1 MTVDATVPRPAE
13 PDGRPSRRRS
23 RGPQRQTRAAMM
35 FLAPSAIILA
45 VFVFWPIVQSVV
57 LSLHDWRFGTQAQE
71 WAGFANYQKMWK
83 DPRFWNAFRNTLYF
97 SACFVPLGIVIPL
110 LLALALN
117 RALPFRALF
126 RAAIFLPVIASFAVV
141 ALAWR
146 FLLDPDIGL
155 LAYWMSFLGLP
166 RFSPLR
172 DPDWA
177 MPAVIAVTL
186 WKNIGFNMVIYL
198 AGLQSIPP
206 VLYEAARIDNANRW
220 TQFWFITWPQLKATN
235 VFVVIITI
243 IGAFQVFDPVFVLTP
258 NGGPLFTTETLVSFI
273 YRQGI
278 SQFKLSYAA
287 SIGVVLFAIVFILT
301 LIQLRLTRSGR
312 Q

>member
-1 MTVDATVPRPAE
+1 MSTEALSQPR
-13 PDGRPSRRRS
+13 RRRS
-23 RGPQRQTRAAMM
+23 GSHRQIVAAWL
-35 FLAPSAIILA
+35 FLAPSVIILA
-45 VFVFWPIVQSVV
+45 VFVFWPIIQSVI
-57 LSLHDWRFGTQAQE
+57 LSLHQWRFGAEVQE
-71 WAGFANYQKMWK
+71 FVGFANYEKMWK
-83 DPRFWNAFRNTLYF
+83 DPRAWNALKNTAYF
-97 SACFVPLGIVIPL
+97 TAFFVPLGIVIPL
-110 LLALALN
+110 ALALLLN
-117 RALPFRALF
+117 RAIPFRPLF
-126 RAAIFLPVIASFAVV
+126 RAAIFLPVIASFAIV

-155 LAYWMSFLGLP
+155 LAYWMSLFGMP

-177 MPAVIAVTL
+177 MPAVIVVTL

-198 AGLQSIPP
+198 AGLQAIAP
-206 VLYEAARIDNANRW
+206 VLYEAARIDGATRW
-220 TQFWFITWPQLKATN
+220 QQFWNVTWPQLKTTN
-235 VFVVIITI
+235 VFVLVISI

-278 SQFKLSYAA
+278 TQFNLSYAA
-287 SIGVVLFAIVFILT
+287 AIGFVLFVIVLVLT
-301 LIQLRLTRSGR
+301 LIQMWLTRTGR

>member
-1 MTVDATVPRPAE
+1 M
-13 PDGRPSRRRS
+13 
-23 RGPQRQTRAAMM
+23 RQTRAAWL
-35 FLAPSAIILA
+35 FLAPALVILA
-45 VFVFWPIVQSVV
+45 VFVFWPIIQSVI
-57 LSLHDWRFGTQAQE
+57 LSLHNWRFGEEVQA
-71 WAGFANYQKMWK
+71 WVGLGNYEQMWN
-83 DPRFWNAFRNTLYF
+83 DRRFWNALENTVYF
-97 SACFVPLGIVIPL
+97 TAVFVPLGVAIP
-110 LLALALN
+110 LALALMLN
-117 RALPFRALF
+117 RALPMRSLF

-155 LAYWMSFLGLP
+155 ISYWFSFLGLP

-177 MPAVIAVTL
+177 MPAVIVVTL

-220 TQFWFITWPQLKATN
+220 TQFWAITWPQLKATN
-235 VFVVIITI
+235 VFILVISI

-273 YRQGI
+273 YRTGI
-278 SQFKLSYAA
+278 TQFKLSYAA
-287 SIGVVLFAIVFILT
+287 AVGFVLFLIVFVLT
-301 LIQLRLTRSGR
+301 LIQLVLTRTGR

>member
-1 MTVDATVPRPAE
+1 MTSEASATRSGVTPRPT
-13 PDGRPSRRRS
+13 RRS
-23 RGPQRQTRAAMM
+23 TRQTRAALF
-35 FLAPSAIILA
+35 FLAPSLIILA
-45 VFVFWPIVQSVV
+45 VFVFWPIVQSVI
-57 LSLHDWRFGTQAQE
+57 LSLHNWRFGETAQE
-71 WAGFANYQKMWK
+71 WVGFANYEQMWR
-83 DPRFWNAFRNTLYF
+83 DRRFWNAFNNTVYF
-97 SACFVPLGIVIPL
+97 TVFFVPLGIVIPL
-110 LLALALN
+110 ALALLLN
-117 RALPFRALF
+117 RALPMRSLF
-126 RAAIFLPVIASFAVV
+126 RAAIFLPVIASFAIV

-155 LAYWMSFLGLP
+155 VSYWFSFLGLP
-166 RFSPLR
+166 KFSPLR

-220 TQFWFITWPQLKATN
+220 TQFWAITWPQLKATN
-235 VFVVIITI
+235 VFVLVISI

-273 YRQGI
+273 YRTGI
-278 SQFKLSYAA
+278 TQFKLSYAA
-287 SIGVVLFAIVFILT
+287 AIGFVLFIIVLILT
-301 LIQLRLTRSGR
+301 LIQMWLTRTGR

>member
-1 MTVDATVPRPAE
+1 MTPVEAIATESVRAPRA
-13 PDGRPSRRRS
+13 RRRS
-23 RGPQRQTRAAMM
+23 STRQTRAAIL
-35 FLAPSAIILA
+35 FLTPSLVILA
-45 VFVFWPIVQSVV
+45 VFVFWPIIQSVI
-57 LSLHDWRFGTQAQE
+57 LSLHNWRFGAEVQE
-71 WAGFANYQKMWK
+71 WAGFANYEQMWR
-83 DPRFWNAFRNTLYF
+83 DRRFWNAFNNTVYF
-97 SACFVPLGIVIPL
+97 TAFFVPLGIIIPL
-110 LLALALN
+110 GLALMLN
-117 RALPFRALF
+117 RALPMRSLF
-126 RAAIFLPVIASFAVV
+126 RAAIFLPVIASFAIV

-155 LAYWMSFLGLP
+155 ISYWFSFIGLP
-166 RFSPLR
+166 RFAPLR

-198 AGLQSIPP
+198 AGLQSVPP
-206 VLYEAARIDNANRW
+206 VLYEAARIDNASRW
-220 TQFWFITWPQLKATN
+220 TQFWAITWPQLKATN
-235 VFVVIITI
+235 VFVLVISI

-273 YRQGI
+273 YRTGI

-287 SIGVVLFAIVFILT
+287 AVGFVLFLIVFVLT
-301 LIQLRLTRSGR
+301 LIQLVLTRTGR

>member
-1 MTVDATVPRPAE
+1 MPQLRSAE
-13 PDGRPSRRRS
+13 GR
-23 RGPQRQTRAAMM
+23 
-35 FLAPSAIILA
+35 
-45 VFVFWPIVQSVV
+45 
-57 LSLHDWRFGTQAQE
+57 SL
-71 WAGFANYQKMWK
+71 
-83 DPRFWNAFRNTLYF
+83 
-97 SACFVPLGIVIPL
+97 
-110 LLALALN
+110 
-117 RALPFRALF
+117 
-126 RAAIFLPVIASFAVV
+126 AAIFLPVIASFAIV

-155 LAYWMSFLGLP
+155 LAYWMSLFGMP

-177 MPAVIAVTL
+177 MPAVIVVTL

-198 AGLQSIPP
+198 AGLQAIAP
-206 VLYEAARIDNANRW
+206 VLYEAARIDGATRW
-220 TQFWFITWPQLKATN
+220 QQFWNVTWPQLKTTN
-235 VFVVIITI
+235 VFVLVISI

-278 SQFKLSYAA
+278 TQFNLSYAA
-287 SIGVVLFAIVFILT
+287 AIGFVLFVIVLILT
-301 LIQLRLTRSGR
+301 LIQMWLTRTGR

>member
-1 MTVDATVPRPAE
+1 MTTEATATRSGASPRAT
-13 PDGRPSRRRS
+13 RRS
-23 RGPQRQTRAAMM
+23 TRQTRAALL
-35 FLAPSAIILA
+35 FLAPSLVILA
-45 VFVFWPIVQSVV
+45 VFVFWPIIQSVV
-57 LSLHDWRFGTQAQE
+57 LSLHNWRFGETAQE
-71 WAGFANYQKMWK
+71 WVGFANYEQMWR
-83 DPRFWNAFRNTLYF
+83 DRRFWNAFNNTVYF
-97 SACFVPLGIVIPL
+97 TVFFVPFGIVIPL
-110 LLALALN
+110 ALALLLN
-117 RALPFRALF
+117 RAVPMRSLF
-126 RAAIFLPVIASFAVV
+126 RAAIFLPVIASFAIV

-155 LAYWMSFLGLP
+155 VSYWFSFLGLP
-166 RFSPLR
+166 KFSPLR

-206 VLYEAARIDNANRW
+206 VLYEAARIDNASRW
-220 TQFWFITWPQLKATN
+220 TQFWAITWPQLKATN
-235 VFVVIITI
+235 VFVLVISI

-273 YRQGI
+273 YRTGI
-278 SQFKLSYAA
+278 TQFKLSYAA
-287 SIGVVLFAIVFILT
+287 AIGFVLFIIVLILT
-301 LIQLRLTRSGR
+301 LIQLWLTRTGR

>member
-1 MTVDATVPRPAE
+1 MSTEQAPTASARPKT
-13 PDGRPSRRRS
+13 RRRAT
-23 RGPQRQTRAAMM
+23 RQTRAALL
-35 FLAPSAIILA
+35 FLAPSLLILA

-57 LSLHDWRFGTQAQE
+57 LSLHNWRFGSDVQE
-71 WAGFANYQKMWK
+71 WAGFANYDKMWA
-83 DPRFWNAFRNTLYF
+83 DRRFWNAFENTVYF
-97 SACFVPLGIVIPL
+97 TAVFVPFGIAIPL
-110 LLALALN
+110 GLALMLN
-117 RALPFRALF
+117 RALPMRSLF
-126 RAAIFLPVIASFAVV
+126 RAAIFLPVIASFAIV
-141 ALAWR
+141 ALVWR

-155 LAYWMSFLGLP
+155 ISYWFSFLGLP
-166 RFSPLR
+166 KFSPLR

-206 VLYEAARIDNANRW
+206 VLYEAARIDNASPW
-220 TQFWFITWPQLKATN
+220 TQFWAITWPQLKSTN
-235 VFVVIITI
+235 VFVLVISI

-273 YRQGI
+273 YRTGI
-278 SQFKLSYAA
+278 TQFKLSYAA
-287 SIGVVLFAIVFILT
+287 AVGFILFCIVFVLT
-301 LIQLRLTRSGR
+301 LIQLWLTRTGR

>member
-1 MTVDATVPRPAE
+1 MTPIEATATQPVQVPRA
-13 PDGRPSRRRS
+13 RRRRS
-23 RGPQRQTRAAMM
+23 TRQTRAAIL
-35 FLAPSAIILA
+35 FLAPSLVVLA
-45 VFVFWPIVQSVV
+45 VFVFWPIIQSVV
-57 LSLHDWRFGTQAQE
+57 LSLHNWRFGAEAQE
-71 WAGFANYQKMWK
+71 WAGFANYEQMWR
-83 DPRFWNAFRNTLYF
+83 DRRFWNAFNNTVYF
-97 SACFVPLGIVIPL
+97 TVFFVPLGIVIPL
-110 LLALALN
+110 GLALMLN
-117 RALPFRALF
+117 RALPMRNLF
-126 RAAIFLPVIASFAVV
+126 RAAIFLPVIASFAIV

-155 LAYWMSFLGLP
+155 ISYWFSFVGLP
-166 RFSPLR
+166 KFAPLR

-206 VLYEAARIDNANRW
+206 VLYEAARIDNASRW
-220 TQFWFITWPQLKATN
+220 TQFWAITWPQLKATN
-235 VFVVIITI
+235 VFVLVISI

-273 YRQGI
+273 YRTGI

-287 SIGVVLFAIVFILT
+287 AIGFVLFLIVFVLT
-301 LIQLRLTRSGR
+301 LIQLVLTRTGR

>member
-1 MTVDATVPRPAE
+1 MISKETLPTRVAPKR
-13 PDGRPSRRRS
+13 RRRS
-23 RGPQRQTRAAMM
+23 RGLQRQSLAAMM
-35 FLAPSAIILA
+35 FLAPSIIILA
-45 VFVFWPIVQSVV
+45 VFVFWPIVQSIV
-57 LSLHDWRFGTQAQE
+57 LSLHDWRFGAQAQE
-71 WAGFANYQKMWK
+71 WAGLANYEKMWR
-83 DPRFWNAFRNTLYF
+83 DPRAWNAFWNTVYF
-97 SACFVPLGIVIPL
+97 TVFFVPLGIVIPL
-110 LLALALN
+110 GLALALN
-117 RALPFRALF
+117 QALPFRALF
-126 RAAIFLPVIASFAVV
+126 RAAIFLPVIASFAIV

-146 FLLDPDIGL
+146 FMLDPDIGL
-155 LAYWMSFLGLP
+155 LSYWLSFLGLP

-220 TQFWFITWPQLKATN
+220 TQFWAITWPQLKSTN
-235 VFVVIITI
+235 VFVLVISI

-278 SQFKLSYAA
+278 SQFNLSYAA
-287 SIGVVLFAIVFILT
+287 SIGFVLFLIVLALT
-301 LIQLRLTRSGR
+301 LVQLWLTRTGR

>member
-1 MTVDATVPRPAE
+1 MATEATASPQAAAQRV
-13 PDGRPSRRRS
+13 RRRS
-23 RGPQRQTRAAMM
+23 TRQTRTAIL
-35 FLAPSAIILA
+35 FLTPSLVILA
-45 VFVFWPIVQSVV
+45 VFVFWPILQSIV
-57 LSLHDWRFGTQAQE
+57 LSLHNWHFGDEVQQ
-71 WAGFANYQKMWK
+71 WVGFANYEKMWT
-83 DPRFWNAFRNTLYF
+83 DRRFWNAFNNTVYF
-97 SACFVPLGIVIPL
+97 TVCFVPLGIVIPL
-110 LLALALN
+110 LLALMLN
-117 RALPFRALF
+117 RVLPMRNLF

-155 LAYWMSFLGLP
+155 ISYWFSFLGLP
-166 RFSPLR
+166 KFAPLR

-198 AGLQSIPP
+198 AGLQAIPP
-206 VLYEAARIDNANRW
+206 VLYEAARIDNASRW
-220 TQFWFITWPQLKATN
+220 TQFWAITWPQLKATN
-235 VFVVIITI
+235 VFVLVISI

-273 YRQGI
+273 YRTGI

-287 SIGVVLFAIVFILT
+287 AVGFVLFIIVFVLT
-301 LIQLRLTRSGR
+301 LIQLWLTRTGR

>member
-1 MTVDATVPRPAE
+1 MIIEEALPA
-13 PDGRPSRRRS
+13 RMASKRRKRS
-23 RGPQRQTRAAMM
+23 RGLQRQTIAATM
-35 FLAPSAIILA
+35 FLAPSVVILA
-45 VFVFWPIVQSVV
+45 VFVFWPIVQSIV
-57 LSLHDWRFGTQAQE
+57 LSLHDWRFGAQVQE
-71 WAGFANYQKMWK
+71 WAGLGNYEKMWR
-83 DPRFWNAFRNTLYF
+83 DPRAWNAFWNTVYF
-97 SACFVPLGIVIPL
+97 SVFFVPLGIVIPL
-110 LLALALN
+110 GLALALN
-117 RALPFRALF
+117 QALPFRALF
-126 RAAIFLPVIASFAVV
+126 RAAIFLPVIASFAIV

-146 FLLDPDIGL
+146 FMLDPDIGL
-155 LAYWMSFLGLP
+155 LSYWLSLLGLP

-177 MPAVIAVTL
+177 MPAVIVVTL

-220 TQFWFITWPQLKATN
+220 TQFWAITWPQLKSTN
-235 VFVVIITI
+235 VFVLVISI

-278 SQFKLSYAA
+278 SQFNLSYAA
-287 SIGVVLFAIVFILT
+287 SIGFVLFLIVLALT
-301 LIQLRLTRSGR
+301 LVQLWLTRTGR

>member
-1 MTVDATVPRPAE
+1 MTEATETLEGAE
-13 PDGRPSRRRS
+13 RAAPKRNRATGTR
-23 RGPQRQTRAAMM
+23 RQTTAAFF
-35 FLAPSAIILA
+35 FLAPSLIILA
-45 VFVFWPIVQSVV
+45 VFVFWPIVQSVT
-57 LSLHDWRFGTQAQE
+57 LSLHEWRFGADVQE
-71 WAGFANYQKMWK
+71 FVGFLNYEKMWK
-83 DPRFWNAFRNTLYF
+83 DARFWNAFRNTIYF
-97 SACFVPLGIVIPL
+97 TICFVPLGIVIPL
-110 LLALALN
+110 ALALALN
-117 RALPFRALF
+117 SAIPFRSLF

-155 LAYWMSFLGLP
+155 LSYWASFLGLP
-166 RFSPLR
+166 KFAPLR

-177 MPAVIAVTL
+177 MPAVIVVTL

-220 TQFWFITWPQLKATN
+220 TQFWAITWPQLKSTN
-235 VFVVIITI
+235 VFVLVISI

-278 SQFKLSYAA
+278 TQFNLSYAA
-287 SIGVVLFAIVFILT
+287 AIGFVLFVIVLILT
-301 LIQLRLTRSGR
+301 LIQMWLTRTGR